1 MVLRSGLPSM
11 PMKHLLQSVK
21 TGRIRVVD
29 APAPSTQPG
38 SLVIQ
43 TRSSLIS
50 AGTERMMI
58 DFGRA
63 GWIDKARQQPDKVRQ
78 VIDKAKTDGISA
90 TYDAVRAKL
99 DQPLTPGYSQVGS
112 VLEVGRDCPGFSVGD
127 RVISN
132 GSHAEVV
139 RISKNLCARV
149 PDSVAD
155 EQAAFTVVGAIALQG
170 IRLAAPTLGE
180 TFVVTGL
187 GLVGL
192 LTLQLLRAQGCRV
205 IGLDFDASRLSLA
218 ERFGARVVDLSRG
231 ADPLAAANEWSSG
244 RGVDGVLITAATQSN
259 EPVHQAAQMCR
270 PRARIVLV
278 GVTGLE
284 LSRDDFY
291 KKELTFQV
299 SCSYGPGRHDP
310 SYEDKGGDYPIGHVR
325 WTEQRNFEA
334 VLALMADGKLDVEPL
349 VSHRFP
355 FERAPEAYDLLVS
368 EEPSLGIMLEYCEG
382 VNEAAASTIAL
393 GDHVARELNPDE
405 PVAAVIGAGNY
416 ASRFLLPALQKS
428 GCRLKTIVSSGGS
441 SAAEAARKFGA
452 EQASTDFDAAL
463 RDADVNTVIIATRH
477 NSHADLTCRALREGK
492 HVFVEKPLAISHDE
506 LGEVQASYVDA
517 SSLLMVGF
525 KRRFAPMTVRAK
537 ELLDQVVGPKS
548 FVMTVNAGA
557 IAADHWTR
565 DPAVGGGRIIGEA
578 CHFVDLLRFLSAEAI
593 AETRATAARN
603 DTDNRTITLKFAG
616 GSIGTIHYFTD
627 GDASF
632 PKERLDVFCAGRV
645 LQLDNFREL
654 KAWGWPG
661 FRSLKSRAQDKGQ
674 AACVAAFLEAVAK
687 GAPSPV
693 PADELFEVTR
703 ATLEAA
709 G

>member
-1 MVLRSGLPSM
+1 
-11 PMKHLLQSVK
+11 
-21 TGRIRVVD
+21 
-29 APAPSTQPG
+29 
-38 SLVIQ
+38 
-43 TRSSLIS
+43 
-50 AGTERMMI
+50 
-58 DFGRA
+58 
-63 GWIDKARQQPDKVRQ
+63 
-78 VIDKAKTDGISA
+78 
-90 TYDAVRAKL
+90 
-99 DQPLTPGYSQVGS
+99 
-112 VLEVGRDCPGFSVGD
+112 
-127 RVISN
+127 
-132 GSHAEVV
+132 
-139 RISKNLCARV
+139 
-149 PDSVAD
+149 
-155 EQAAFTVVGAIALQG
+155 
-170 IRLAAPTLGE
+170 
-180 TFVVTGL
+180 
-187 GLVGL
+187 
-192 LTLQLLRAQGCRV
+192 
-205 IGLDFDASRLSLA
+205 
-218 ERFGARVVDLSRG
+218 
-231 ADPLAAANEWSSG
+231 
-244 RGVDGVLITAATQSN
+244 
-259 EPVHQAAQMCR
+259 
-270 PRARIVLV
+270 
-278 GVTGLE
+278 
-284 LSRDDFY
+284 
-291 KKELTFQV
+291 
-299 SCSYGPGRHDP
+299 
-310 SYEDKGGDYPIGHVR
+310 
-325 WTEQRNFEA
+325 
-334 VLALMADGKLDVEPL
+334 
-349 VSHRFP
+349 
-355 FERAPEAYDLLVS
+355 
-368 EEPSLGIMLEYCEG
+368 MLEYCEG

-525 KRRFAPMTVRAK
+525 NRRFAPMTVRAK

-593 AETRATAARN
+593 AETRATTARN

-674 AACVAAFLEAVAK
+674 AACVTAFLEAVAK

>member
-1 MVLRSGLPSM
+1 
-11 PMKHLLQSVK
+11 MKHLLQSVK
-21 TGRIRVVD
+21 TGQIRVID
-29 APAPSTQPG
+29 APAPSAQPG

-43 TRSSLIS
+43 TRRSLIS

-90 TYDAVRAKL
+90 TIDAVRAKL
-99 DQPLTPGYSQVGS
+99 DQPLTPGYSQAGT

-139 RISKNLCARV
+139 RVPKNLCANV
-149 PDSVAD
+149 PDGVAD

-192 LTLQLLRAQGCRV
+192 LTVQLLRAHGCRV
-205 IGLDFDASRLSLA
+205 IGLDFDASRLHLA
-218 ERFGARVVDLSRG
+218 EQFGAQVIDVSSG
-231 ADPLAAANEWSSG
+231 ADPLAVATAWTAG

-270 PRARIVLV
+270 ARGRIVLV
-278 GVTGLE
+278 GVSGLE

-299 SCSYGPGRHDP
+299 SCSYGPGRYDP
-310 SYEDKGGDYPIGHVR
+310 SYEGKGIDYPVGHVR

-349 VSHRFP
+349 ISHRFP

-368 EEPSLGIMLEYCEG
+368 GEPSLGILLQYPD
-382 VNEAAASTIAL
+382 VNERVAARSITVNDVAARASK
-393 GDHVARELNPDE
+393 PSE
-405 PVAAVIGAGNY
+405 PIVAVIGAGNY
-416 ASRFLLPALQKS
+416 ATRFLLPALQKS
-428 GCRLKTIVSSGGS
+428 GCRLKTIASSGGT
-441 SAAEAARKFGA
+441 SAAEAARKFGS
-452 EQASTDFDAAL
+452 EQASTDVEAAL
-463 RDADVNTVIIATRH
+463 NDVDVNTVVIATRH
-477 NSHADLTCRALREGK
+477 SSHADLASRALSAGK
-492 HVFVEKPLAISHDE
+492 HVFVEKPLAIDTEQLDE
-506 LGEVQASYVDA
+506 LQAAYVG
-517 SSLLMVGF
+517 SSSILMVGF
-525 KRRFAPMTVRAK
+525 NRRFAPLTVRAK

-593 AETRATAARN
+593 VETRAVAARN

-627 GDASF
+627 GEASF

-674 AACVAAFLEAVAK
+674 TACVAAFLEAVAK
-687 GAPSPV
+687 GAPSPIA
-693 PADELFEVTR
+693 ADELFEVSRSTI
-703 ATLEAA
+703 EAA